1 MAPIPNSVTLSNLIL
16 TLRTETEFALNQFP
30 RAIKFETELPR
41 LETGKLY
48 GQELK
53 VRY

>member
-1 MAPIPNSVTLSNLIL
+1 MPNSVTLSNLIL

-30 RAIKFETELPR
+30 RSIKFETELPR

>member
-1 MAPIPNSVTLSNLIL
+1 MPNSVTLSNLIL

-41 LETGKLY
+41 LETGKFY
-48 GQELK
+48 GQKLK
-53 VRY
+53 VRH

>member
-1 MAPIPNSVTLSNLIL
+1 MPNSVTLSNLIL
-16 TLRTETEFALNQFP
+16 PLRIGTEFALNQFP
-30 RAIKFETELPR
+30 GAIKFETELLL

-53 VRY
+53 VRH

>member
-1 MAPIPNSVTLSNLIL
+1 MPKSVTLSNLIL
-16 TLRTETEFALNQFP
+16 PLRTETEFALNQFP
-30 RAIKFETELPR
+30 RAIKFEIELPR
-41 LETGKLY
+41 LETGKLC

>member
-1 MAPIPNSVTLSNLIL
+1 MPNSVTLSNLIL

-41 LETGKLY
+41 LEPGKLY

-53 VRY
+53 VRF

>member
-1 MAPIPNSVTLSNLIL
+1 MPNSVTLSNLIL
-16 TLRTETEFALNQFP
+16 PLRTETEFALNQFP
-30 RAIKFETELPR
+30 GAIKFETELPR

-53 VRY
+53 VRH

>member
-1 MAPIPNSVTLSNLIL
+1 MPNSVTLSNLIL

-53 VRY
+53 VRN

>member
-1 MAPIPNSVTLSNLIL
+1 MPNSVTLSNLIL

-41 LETGKLY
+41 LETSKLY

-53 VRY
+53 VRH

>member
-1 MAPIPNSVTLSNLIL
+1 MPNSVTLSNLIL
-16 TLRTETEFALNQFP
+16 TLRTVTEFALNQFP

-48 GQELK
+48 GQELN
-53 VRY
+53 VRH